1 MREYYSLMNTSETH
15 REDHATSGLWQ
26 RLFVAHPA
34 AVSESYG
41 QHGAEAAWIGLQ
53 LIGAGL
59 ACCLHALVPG
69 LCTRT
74 ASRRLQQVQQR
85 ISARYERQSH

>member
-1 MREYYSLMNTSETH
+1 MNTSDAH
-15 REDHATSGLWQ
+15 REGAAPSGLWQ
-26 RLFVAHPA
+26 RLFLAHPA

-41 QHGAEAAWIGLQ
+41 RHGAEAAWIGLQ
-53 LIGAGL
+53 LLGAGL

-74 ASRRLQQVQQR
+74 ASRTLQRVQQR
-85 ISARYERQSH
+85 IESRYRRPNP